1 MSFEMFVVGAVLF
14 ALYIYLTIWNV
25 IYNNKKQGQEDQ
37 SNRADL
43 PIDELDSD
51 GMGNFSRFPNEEK
64 K

>member
-25 IYNNKKQGQEDQ
+25 TYNNKKQGQEDQ
-37 SNRADL
+37 SNKADL

-51 GMGNFSRFPNEEK
+51 GMGNFSRFPKEEK

>member
-51 GMGNFSRFPNEEK
+51 GMGNFSRFPKEEK

>member
-1 MSFEMFVVGAVLF
+1 MF

-25 IYNNKKQGQEDQ
+25 TYNNKKQGQEDQ